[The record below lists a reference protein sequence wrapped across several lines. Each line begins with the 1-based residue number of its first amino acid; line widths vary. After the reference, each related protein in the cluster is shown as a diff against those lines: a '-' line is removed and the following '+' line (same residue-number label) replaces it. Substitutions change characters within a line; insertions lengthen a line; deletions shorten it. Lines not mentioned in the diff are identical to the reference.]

1 MKTDTPKIIKKHT
14 PQPASTEQPVSTR
27 RRAEVGRDEPDENP
41 QYLKSAAKR
50 AYLDQKK
57 VHIDDNQIVELLPL
71 VHSIAKKI
79 ITFIKPPI
87 PYEDLISAG
96 TVGLVKAARDYD
108 PSFQTE
114 FKTYAYLRIKGAI
127 LDSLRSSSALPS
139 AIHQEVR
146 KVMHLSQS
154 YYCQTG
160 TLPTDD
166 ELASKLGIS
175 IDKLYETFENG
186 RAQHFL
192 SIDGFAEG
200 DPILGEVLAATGSG
214 QPEEHLEKAELVEK
228 LTAAIQTLPEKQ
240 RQVILLYYHQQLTM
254 KQIADLLDITEPRI
268 SQIHAAALFSLSVKL
283 ENSNEP
289 G

>member
-1 MKTDTPKIIKKHT
+1 MKTDTPKILKKHA
-14 PQPASTEQPVSTR
+14 PQ
-27 RRAEVGRDEPDENP
+27 PDENP

-57 VHIDDNQIVELLPL
+57 VHIDDSEIVELLPL
-71 VHSIAKKI
+71 VHSIAHKI
-79 ITFIKPPI
+79 VTFIKPPI
-87 PYEDLISAG
+87 PYEDLVSAG

-108 PSFQTE
+108 PSFQAE
-114 FKTYAYLRIKGAI
+114 FKTYAYMRIKGAI
-127 LDSLRSSSALPS
+127 LDSLRSSSSLPS
-139 AIHQEVR
+139 ALHQQVR
-146 KVMHLSQS
+146 QTMSTSQS
-154 YYCQTG
+154 LYCQTG
-160 TLPTDD
+160 SLPTDE

-175 IDKLYETFENG
+175 IDKLYETFENA

-200 DPILGEVLAATGSG
+200 NPILGEVLAATGSG
-214 QPEEHLEKAELVEK
+214 RPDEQLEKAELIEK
-228 LTAAIQTLPEKQ
+228 LSAAIQVLPEKQ
-240 RQVILLYYHQQLTM
+240 KQVILLYYNQQLTM
-254 KQIADLLDITEPRI
+254 KQIADLLEITEPRV